1 VDELKSFIALLRAS
15 GVTKYAGQFNGAHL
29 ELELG
34 EAPAPEFKPDLAREG
49 FVESNGRSPEL
60 NAALARL
67 DPQYADPSL
76 FRITEAQR

>member
-15 GVTKYAGQFNGAHL
+15 GVTRYAGQFNGAHL

-34 EAPAPEFKPDLAREG
+34 EAPAAEQAVDLNREG
-49 FVESNGRSPEL
+49 FVVSNGRSPEL

-67 DPQYADPSL
+67 DPQYGDPSL
-76 FRITEAQR
+76 FSITEGQR

>member
-34 EAPAPEFKPDLAREG
+34 AEPAPEQKVDLSREG
-49 FVESNGRSPEL
+49 FVVSNGRSPEL

-76 FRITEAQR
+76 FVITEGGR